1 MGTIGLVLLMAC
13 VNVANLMLVRA
24 ESRHKELSMRA
35 ALGAGRSRIARQ
47 LLTESVVLGAAG
59 ALLGVG
65 VAYLC
70 LRVLLPI
77 APGSL
82 PRMDE
87 IAIDVP
93 VLLFAIVLSLAS
105 ALLFGAITL
114 GRYARP
120 QRMAALR
127 LSPGSSGLSREGRTR
142 NVLVV
147 VQVALALVLLIAAAL
162 MIRTFGQ
169 LRAVDPGFSGAHD
182 LQTAQITV
190 PFTSSPDPATVA
202 RRHHDILDRI
212 AAVPGVTSVAFTNAV
227 PLGAPFQMT
236 ELLFPEGKA
245 FGPGNSPKARDFRF
259 ISPGFFSTMGISL
272 VTGRDLTWTDV
283 HERRPVV
290 LVSENLARSEWGS
303 PAKAIG
309 RRLRGASAN
318 DAWREIVGVVANVHD
333 RGLTE
338 PAPEA
343 VYVPFLA
350 DRLYDNPTYVWPAQT
365 YVIRS
370 PRTGTS
376 GFLEDVSRAVWSVDP
391 SLPLANVRAMDE
403 IVSASVARTSF
414 TLVMLVLAGTM
425 ALVLGAVGVYGV
437 IAYAVAQ
444 RTHEF
449 GIRLALGAKPGMLKL
464 MVLRRGFLHASIGI
478 ALGLGAVMALTRVM
492 SSLLFGVGPRDPI
505 TFVGV
510 PMLLLMVIVAASYFP
525 ARRAAAVNPVDAL
538 RAE

>member
-1 MGTIGLVLLMAC
+1 
-13 VNVANLMLVRA
+13 
-24 ESRHKELSMRA
+24 
-35 ALGAGRSRIARQ
+35 
-47 LLTESVVLGAAG
+47 
-59 ALLGVG
+59 
-65 VAYLC
+65 
-70 LRVLLPI
+70 
-77 APGSL
+77 
-82 PRMDE
+82 
-87 IAIDVP
+87 
-93 VLLFAIVLSLAS
+93 
-105 ALLFGAITL
+105 
-114 GRYARP
+114 
-120 QRMAALR
+120 
-127 LSPGSSGLSREGRTR
+127 
-142 NVLVV
+142 
-147 VQVALALVLLIAAAL
+147 
-162 MIRTFGQ
+162 
-169 LRAVDPGFSGAHD
+169 
-182 LQTAQITV
+182 
-190 PFTSSPDPATVA
+190 
-202 RRHHDILDRI
+202 
-212 AAVPGVTSVAFTNAV
+212 
-227 PLGAPFQMT
+227 
-236 ELLFPEGKA
+236 
-245 FGPGNSPKARDFRF
+245 
-259 ISPGFFSTMGISL
+259 
-272 VTGRDLTWTDV
+272 
-283 HERRPVV
+283 
-290 LVSENLARSEWGS
+290 
-303 PAKAIG
+303 
-309 RRLRGASAN
+309 
-318 DAWREIVGVVANVHD
+318 
-333 RGLTE
+333 
-338 PAPEA
+338 

-510 PMLLLMVIVAASYFP
+510 PMLLLMVIVAASYVP